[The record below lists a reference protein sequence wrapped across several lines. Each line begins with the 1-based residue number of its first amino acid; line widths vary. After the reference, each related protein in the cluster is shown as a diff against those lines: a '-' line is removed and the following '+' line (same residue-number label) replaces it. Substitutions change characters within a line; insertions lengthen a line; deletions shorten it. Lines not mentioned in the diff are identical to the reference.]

1 MRHCLFLPR
10 ALKRRKNS
18 ALKKIAD
25 YEYEVLGGTHVTLA
39 TKHLHE
45 KFPGNPNYSGRV
57 TRIYIGL
64 KDEEALWLGAMHNHT
79 GSFRHQLTYR
89 DQVRNSRQ
97 GSKLLSCNDEIQC

>member
-45 KFPGNPNYSGRV
+45 KFLTV
-57 TRIYIGL
+57 
-64 KDEEALWLGAMHNHT
+64 EEL
-79 GSFRHQLTYR
+79 
-89 DQVRNSRQ
+89 Q
-97 GSKLLSCNDEIQC
+97 GFILD